1 MPQKNKKRKKEKI
14 EALTESILAILR
26 KDHSKPYNYKQIAAK
41 LGMDD
46 ASSRNQIIKKLKGLQ
61 GKGTIQEVERGKY
74 IITPSQNYY
83 TGKMDIAGRGQ
94 GYVIVEELEEDILV
108 KNKNLNK
115 ALQGDTVEVYVFK
128 RRKGGKTEGE
138 VTKIL
143 ERKRTEFVGT
153 IQVME
158 NFAFVEVTDYKMY
171 TDIFI
176 PKANIG
182 NAKNGEKVLV
192 AMEDWPEKAD
202 SPYGKVLKVLGMPGE
217 HNTEIH
223 SILAQ
228 YGLPYD
234 FPPEVEAYANKLD
247 TKIHQEEIDKRRDMR
262 KDLTF
267 TIDPKDAKDFDDAL
281 SFTKLEHGNYEIGIH
296 IADVSHY
303 LRPGTVLDDEAYE
316 RATSVYL
323 VDRVVPMLPE
333 ILSNGACSL
342 RPNEEKYTF
351 SAVFEITPK
360 AEVVKQ
366 WFGRT
371 VTYSDARFAYE
382 EAQHIIENP
391 EADSHTIPSEISIT
405 NKNYT
410 VKKEI
415 AEAVLEM
422 DRLAKILRQ
431 K

>member
-323 VDRVVPMLPE
+323 VDRVVP
-333 ILSNGACSL
+333 
-342 RPNEEKYTF
+342 
-351 SAVFEITPK
+351 
-360 AEVVKQ
+360 
-366 WFGRT
+366 
-371 VTYSDARFAYE
+371 
-382 EAQHIIENP
+382 
-391 EADSHTIPSEISIT
+391 
-405 NKNYT
+405 
-410 VKKEI
+410 
-415 AEAVLEM
+415 
-422 DRLAKILRQ
+422 
-431 K
+431 